1 MLRATEQKALARL
14 GRKADVLDIRD
25 ETFDGTFPFA
35 PHYHEVNGFA
45 MHFVDE
51 GTGEPVVL
59 VHGDPTWGY
68 LWRRFIPPLARRRR
82 CIVPDHMGMGKS
94 GAPQEPY
101 LYRLRH
107 HIANLEGLL
116 LHLGLHGITLVL
128 HDWGG
133 PVGLGFATR
142 HPERIKRL
150 ILMNTWAFAPWPGGP
165 FPRLLELIRSE
176 RGEKFVL
183 EKNGYL
189 EPALLGTTHHPE
201 NLTKTVL
208 EAYRAPFPTPASRR
222 ALLCWSR
229 DIPVS
234 ERDPSFADMKRIEE
248 GLAQFTGTPTLLV
261 WGMRDPVLPESV
273 LRRWQRLY
281 AQAATHEIA
290 DASHFLQED
299 APDRIVGCV
308 EEFLKANP

>member
-1 MLRATEQKALARL
+1 MLRASDHKALARL
-14 GRKADVLDIRD
+14 GRKVNVIDIKD

-51 GTGEPVVL
+51 GSGEPVVL

-94 GAPQEPY
+94 GVPEDPY
-101 LYRLRH
+101 PYRLH
-107 HIANLEGLL
+107 HHVANLESFL
-116 LHLGLHGITLVL
+116 LHLDLHGMTLVL

-133 PVGLGFATR
+133 PVGLGVATR

-150 ILMNTWAFAPWPGGP
+150 VLMNTWAFAPWPCGP
-165 FPRLLELIRSE
+165 FPRLLELIRSD
-176 RGEKFVL
+176 RGERFVL
-183 EKNGYL
+183 EKDGYV

-201 NLTKTVL
+201 YLTPTVL
-208 EAYRAPFPTPASRR
+208 GGYQAPFPTPASRR

-229 DIPVS
+229 DIPVR
-234 ERDPSFADMKRIEE
+234 EADSSYGEMKRIEE
-248 GLAQFTGTPTLLV
+248 GLARLAEKPTLLI
-261 WGMRDPVLPESV
+261 WGMRDPVLSEDV
-273 LRRWQRLY
+273 LRRWQRIY
-281 AQAATHEIA
+281 PQAVT
-290 DASHFLQED
+290 L
-299 APDRIVGCV
+299 
-308 EEFLKANP
+308 